1 MNYWVRRESS
11 LDCGGKMPYHE
22 IVFQVYEFVFLL
34 GVLTIAALLIFA
46 GFVSVLVD
54 LAINRLVS
62 DS

>member
-1 MNYWVRRESS
+1 
-11 LDCGGKMPYHE
+11 MPYHE

-34 GVLTIAALLIFA
+34 EVLTITAILIFA
-46 GFVSVLVD
+46 GFVSVMVD